1 MKDAKNVKDEKY
13 MKYEK
18 YVEIRYLRSTEVEIR
33 FLEGGWD
40 GQTGRSIFLL
50 GSAHVSEQ
58 SAKQTV
64 EKIEELEPDCICV
77 ELDQKRYESLR
88 ESERWKNLDLF
99 ETLKS
104 GKGFLLLVNLLL
116 ASFQRRVGKGLAVLP
131 GQEMLCAVELAEK
144 QNIRLELVDRPV
156 EVTLKRAWAACSAWQ
171 RFKLLNG
178 LLASLFENE
187 EISESDIEKLKEANT
202 LEYLMDEFADYLPSI
217 KTSLIDERDVFLAR
231 SIANAPGKNV
241 FAVLGAGHLRGVCL
255 VLERILGENVRSV
268 VLEDEPPPETSAEE
282 PQSEEGQGA
291 QANKNGA
298 EQNAAEKP
306 PRSEQKKS
314 GKLPE
319 WLASSALPSS
329 EDLLLMPKK
338 SMAARLLPWLLPA
351 LAVGIML
358 SGFFF
363 SDTQKALHGLGVWV
377 LSHSVLA
384 GLAAILVLAHPVS
397 ILVAVLTSPFTALNP
412 TVSVGLLTAM
422 SEVLLRKPRVGDLEN
437 LLELEKW
444 WQFRQNRIWHALAI
458 LFVVS
463 LGGAAATFIALPW
476 LSVLFSV

>member
-1 MKDAKNVKDEKY
+1 MKCI
-13 MKYEK
+13 
-18 YVEIRYLRSTEVEIR
+18 EIRHLSSTEVQIR

-40 GQTGRSIFLL
+40 GRTERSIFLL

-64 EKIEELEPDCICV
+64 EKIAHLQPDCICV
-77 ELDQKRYESLR
+77 ELDQKRYENLR
-88 ESERWKNLDLF
+88 RSERWKNLDLF
-99 ETLKS
+99 QTLKS

-116 ASFQRRVGKGLAVLP
+116 VSFQRRIGKGLAVEP
-131 GQEMLCAVELAEK
+131 GQEMIRAMELAEE
-144 QNIRLELVDRPV
+144 QHIHLELVDRPV
-156 EVTLKRAWAACSAWQ
+156 EVTLKRAWAACRPWQ

-178 LLASLFENE
+178 LIASLFETQ

-231 SIANAPGKNV
+231 SIASAPGKNTL
-241 FAVLGAGHLRGVCL
+241 AVLGAGHLRGVCL
-255 VLERILGENVRSV
+255 VLERILGENTRSIP
-268 VLEDEPPPETSAEE
+268 LDPLPETAGE
-282 PQSEEGQGA
+282 QGA
-291 QANKNGA
+291 ENTADPKEEDGRN
-298 EQNAAEKP
+298 EEKKA
-306 PRSEQKKS
+306 RKS
-314 GKLPE
+314 GRSKLPE
-319 WLASSALPSS
+319 WLADPALPLPSS
-329 EDLLLMPKK
+329 EELLRMPKK

-351 LAVGIML
+351 LAVGIMV

-363 SDTQKALHGLGVWV
+363 SDTQKALHGLGVWM

-384 GLAAILVLAHPVS
+384 GLAAIAVLAHPVS

-412 TVSVGLLTAM
+412 TISVGLLTAL
-422 SEVLLRKPRVGDLEN
+422 SEVLLRKPRVGDLES

-444 WQFRQNRIWHALAI
+444 WQFRQNRIWHALVI

-463 LGGAAATFIALPW
+463 LGGAVATFIALPW
-476 LSVLFSV
+476 LSVLFAV